1 MKISKQSR
9 RDGKTLFNVCRVNG
23 ILDEGKVRQVLAEV
37 VARKPRGYV
46 ATLHHFH
53 RLVKLEVARRTAV
66 VESATPLTA
75 AIQESVR
82 GNLASQHG
90 AGLELSFKVNPG
102 VIGGMKVNVGSDIY
116 DGTVAGRLAVLES
129 SF

>member
-9 RDGKTLFNVCRVNG
+9 RDGKTLFNACRVNG
-23 ILDEGKVRQVLAEV
+23 VLDEAKVRQVLTEV

-66 VESATPLTA
+66 VESAAPLAA
-75 AIQESVR
+75 AIQESIR
-82 GNLASQHG
+82 GNLATRHG
-90 AGLELSFKVNPG
+90 AGLDLSFKVNPA
-102 VIGGMKVNVGSDIY
+102 VIGGLKVRVGSDIY
-116 DGTVAGRLAVLES
+116 DGTVAGRLAALES